1 MEETVGTSGS
11 TPLQEGGVEKQ
22 PLLSVLPGGC
32 AMHHGLVLQEVF
44 LRAVSILRE
53 GTACLCLQGL
63 FFVKTKQTNE
73 TTPLNFRET
82 KHNRKFK
89 RQAVNYPSD
98 CAIPSTQVHGHL
110 RRNAAPDRSSTVAVC
125 FQPGV
130 ARALRTSC
138 ARSSL
143 IRSSIGL
150 LSSLRTSSLLLA
162 LLLSDPSRQI
172 PLLISYPNSPCLGH
186 SPLCMAPTML
196 CGFHTYLH

>member
-1 MEETVGTSGS
+1 MKPHHSTLERQNTIENLKGRLLI
-11 TPLQEGGVEKQ
+11 TPLTVPFQ
-22 PLLSVLPGGC
+22 LPRFMVTSD
-32 AMHHGLVLQEVF
+32 AMLHRG
-44 LRAVSILRE
+44 
-53 GTACLCLQGL
+53 
-63 FFVKTKQTNE
+63 
-73 TTPLNFRET
+73 
-82 KHNRKFK
+82 
-89 RQAVNYPSD
+89 
-98 CAIPSTQVHGHL
+98 
-110 RRNAAPDRSSTVAVC
+110 PDRSSTVAVC

-196 CGFHTYLH
+196 CGFYTYLH